1 MPTKYETPR
10 GAAATNAKRK
20 YNEKTYDRIYP
31 MVQKG
36 KKALYQKAAEAGGF
50 GSLNEQRRVQS
61 GIHGRT
67 RKGIKRAAGIAPAVL
82 LFLALF
88 SRVIYISAF
97 RVLDQAESFGNT

>member
-50 GSLNEQRRVQS
+50 GSLNDFIES
-61 GIHGRT
+61 AADE
-67 RKGIKRAAGIAPAVL
+67 RAAAILGM
-82 LFLALF
+82 
-88 SRVIYISAF
+88 SKEEF
-97 RVLDQAESFGNT
+97 RAAYTAGQEKG

>member
-50 GSLNEQRRVQS
+50 GSLNDFIES
-61 GIHGRT
+61 AADE
-67 RKGIKRAAGIAPAVL
+67 RAAAILGM
-82 LFLALF
+82 
-88 SRVIYISAF
+88 SKEEF
-97 RVLDQAESFGNT
+97 RAAYTVGQEKG